1 MSVETVEAVVTQVGV
16 TVAVPRMRSRPEVE
30 PWSEWASGW
39 ASSDTASPEW
49 LAAADEES
57 AWSAWVEEYH
67 HGESDLGSDCDL
79 LGNVLEVDRPV
90 ALVALVRGR

>member
-1 MSVETVEAVVTQVGV
+1 MSVETVEAVETEEAV

-30 PWSEWASGW
+30 PWTEWATEL

-57 AWSAWVEEYH
+57 A
-67 HGESDLGSDCDL
+67 
-79 LGNVLEVDRPV
+79 
-90 ALVALVRGR
+90 